1 MAAVEAGVGAG
12 RRVPERLRTA
22 VVVVVTVV
30 VIVIAAF
37 IVDNPFADGVSDL
50 SLTGTV
56 AAAPPSVGEVPPAFS
71 LTTID
76 GKTVRLS
83 DYAGRPLWLTF
94 GASWCSECRAE
105 APDLQAAQER
115 YRTRG
120 LVILAV
126 FQEDA
131 SSAAAYAARAGLTVT
146 IAVDPDTRVASRYD
160 ILGIP
165 THVFIGADGVVHA
178 FRVGALKP
186 DDIERY
192 VSELLG

>member
-1 MAAVEAGVGAG
+1 MVAVDAGMKHGAQ
-12 RRVPERLRTA
+12 RSERLRTVA
-22 VVVVVTVV
+22 VVVVTVV
-30 VIVIAAF
+30 AIAAAAL
-37 IVDNPFADGVSDL
+37 IVDNPFADDVSDL
-50 SLTGTV
+50 SLTGSV
-56 AAAPPSVGEVPPAFS
+56 AAAPPSPGEVPPAFS
-71 LTTID
+71 LATI
-76 GKTVRLS
+76 GGETVRLS
-83 DYAGRPLWLTF
+83 DYEGQPLWLTF

-105 APDLQAAQER
+105 APDVQAALER
-115 YRTRG
+115 YGDKG
-120 LVILAV
+120 LAILAV

-131 SSAAAYAARAGLTVT
+131 TSAAAYAERAGLTFT

-186 DDIERY
+186 DDIDRY

>member
-1 MAAVEAGVGAG
+1 MELGAG
-12 RRVPERLRTA
+12 MGARPRGSERLRTA

-30 VIVIAAF
+30 AIAAAAL
-37 IVDNPFADGVSDL
+37 IIDNPFADGVSDL
-50 SLTGTV
+50 SLTGAV
-56 AAAPPSVGEVPPAFS
+56 AAAPPSAGDAPPAFS
-71 LTTID
+71 LGTID
-76 GKTVRLS
+76 GGTVRLS
-83 DYAGRPLWLTF
+83 DYIGHPLWLTF

-105 APDLQAAQER
+105 APDIEAAQER
-115 YRTRG
+115 YGEQG

-131 SSAAAYAARAGLTVT
+131 SSAAAYAARAGLTFT

-165 THVFIGADGVVHA
+165 THVFIGADGVVRA

-186 DDIERY
+186 DDIDRY
-192 VSELLG
+192 VTELLG

>member
-1 MAAVEAGVGAG
+1 MAAVEASLGGAH
-12 RRVPERLRTA
+12 RASERVRTV

-30 VIVIAAF
+30 AIAAAAF
-37 IVDNPFADGVSDL
+37 IVDNPFADEVTDL
-50 SLTGTV
+50 SLTGAV
-56 AAAPPSVGEVPPAFS
+56 AAAPPGPGDVPPAFS

-76 GKTVRLS
+76 GQTVRLS
-83 DYAGRPLWLTF
+83 DYAGQPLWLTF

-105 APDLQAAQER
+105 APDLQVAQER
-115 YRTRG
+115 YRDQG

-131 SSAAAYAARAGLTVT
+131 SSAAAYAARAGLTFT

-165 THVFIGADGVVHA
+165 THVFIGADGVVRA

-186 DDIERY
+186 DDIDRY
-192 VSELLG
+192 VTDLLG